1 MGGRRRRHA
10 VPQAVRARRIGL
22 CCLPSGGAARGARRR
37 RRPAVVHRAVP
48 AGRGGEGAAHHRRH
62 RDAPA
67 RRPHLRRAAPGRRDR
82 RHDRHPC
89 RRRGA
94 LPPPAAA
101 GRRRHRPGRGRAAR
115 AAHSRPSARQ
125 HHPAGHGPRPCAAL
139 TGDALFVGGVG
150 RPDLGGE
157 AERYASTLYDTLF
170 DKLLKLPDWEEVY
183 PAHVGGSAC
192 GAGLSGA
199 TSSTIGFERR
209 YNYATQPRT
218 REQFIALVTQELPPQ
233 PANCRAIIAKNR
245 GELPLVDPSLPPL
258 SVAAVRARLAAGATV
273 LDCRDPQAFGL
284 GHIPGAINVA
294 LRAGAFGVRVGWVL
308 TAETPLVLV
317 LEQDADAPDALHAL
331 AAIGFGALEGYLA
344 GGMAAWRAAGGPV
357 AVLPQISVHEL
368 RERLQA
374 DPALLVL
381 DVREEAEYGAQH
393 VREALNIPFWA
404 LPQRLDMLLRERP
417 IAVICEGGLRSSLGA
432 SLLARAGFRA
442 LYNVAGGMAAWRQ
455 AQYHTV

>member
-1 MGGRRRRHA
+1 MLYLKQFVRDESGCAAYLVGSLRAGRAAVVDPQWYIEPYLQAAAAKGLRITDVIETHLHADHISGGRRLAAATGATIAIHA
-10 VPQAVRARRIGL
+10 AAEVRYPHRSLRDGDIIDLGEVEL
-22 CCLPSGGAARGARRR
+22 RVLHTPGH
-37 RRPAVVHRAVP
+37 RPDNITLLVT
-48 AGRGGEGAAHHRRH
+48 
-62 RDAPA
+62 D
-67 RRPHLRRAAPGRRDR
+67 RDR
-82 RHDRHPC
+82 APE
-89 RRRGA
+89 
-94 LPPPAAA
+94 
-101 GRRRHRPGRGRAAR
+101 
-115 AAHSRPSARQ
+115 
-125 HHPAGHGPRPCAAL
+125 PCAAL

-170 DKLLKLPDWEEVY
+170 DKLLKLPDWVEVY

-233 PANCRAIIAKNR
+233 PANCQAIIAKNR

-258 SVAAVRARLAAGATV
+258 SVEQVRARLAAGATV
-273 LDCRDPQAFGL
+273 LDCRDPRAFGQ

-344 GGMAAWRAAGGPV
+344 GGMAAWQAAGQPV

-374 DPALLVL
+374 APGLLVL
-381 DVREEAEYGAQH
+381 DVREAGEYGAQH
-393 VREALNIPFWA
+393 VRGAVNIPFWA
-404 LPQRLDMLLRERP
+404 LPQRLDELPRDRP
-417 IAVICEGGLRSSLGA
+417 IAVVCEGGLRSSLGA
-432 SLLARAGFRA
+432 SLLERAGFRD

-455 AQYHTV
+455 AQYQTV